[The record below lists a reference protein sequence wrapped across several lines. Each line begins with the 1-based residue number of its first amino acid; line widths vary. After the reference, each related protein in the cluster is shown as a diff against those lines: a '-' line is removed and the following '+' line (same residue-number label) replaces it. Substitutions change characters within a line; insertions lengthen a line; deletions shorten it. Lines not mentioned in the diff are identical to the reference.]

1 MRLKTITGSAIIVA
15 ALSSIALGQGL
26 FSTVTD
32 RAGTNADSFASGSFT
47 NLTTNNTAGNQTL
60 GDWTL
65 TTSVSDTA
73 FINDGLVV
81 GPNGI
86 QYTSRNDE
94 LGSTDVN
101 EIRFSTD
108 LPGNDAQISIS
119 QSAYNNE
126 PALWNGGQAES
137 TLIQL
142 FWEGGGQA
150 RVSDPANQLLGVA
163 TGSNVISGISIPFND
178 RVFNDEDVWQIDL
191 PVGIDAVQVN
201 WSSANP
207 VANSDLTREWVTFNV
222 TSTVPEPNGLAL
234 AFTALAGLGI
244 FRRR

>member
-26 FSTVTD
+26 FPTISN
-32 RAGTNADSFASGSFT
+32 RAGTNVDSFASGRYVNVGT
-47 NLTTNNTAGNQTL
+47 NGTAGNQDL
-60 GDWTL
+60 GDWML
-65 TTSVSDTA
+65 TTSVSDTD
-73 FINDGLVV
+73 FLNDGLIV
-81 GPNGI
+81 GPDGI
-86 QYTSRNDE
+86 QYTSRNDTIA
-94 LGSTDVN
+94 STDVN

-108 LPGNDAQISIS
+108 LPQGNPQISIS

-126 PALWNGGQAES
+126 PALWNGGQIES

-150 RVSDPANQLLGVA
+150 RVSDPANQLRGVS
-163 TGSNVISGISIPFND
+163 TGSNVISGISIPFNGN
-178 RVFNDEDVWQIDL
+178 VHNDVDAWQIDL

-207 VANSDLTREWVTFNV
+207 VAGSDLTREWVTFNV
-222 TSTVPEPNGLAL
+222 TNAVPEPNGMAL
-234 AFTALAGLGI
+234 VFTALAGLGI